1 MLGDEWWR
9 QVLWVDIGS
18 PFLWHAGYSQES
30 FEFMDKVWVKVAK
43 VAMPGSNGS
52 HIFFLSLTCTVFHT
66 PIIIGLTWNRGS
78 FPCYIEFSVTYWKW
92 LIWSIRKSL
101 ECIYTVWL
109 FVLSSSLPLCFL
121 SLSLSPSTLW
131 STTLPHSAFFSFTF
145 FSSENSK
152 KRKEG
157 VVVAAIERES
167 GWE

>member
-121 SLSLSPSTLW
+121 SLSLSLLRLCDLRHYHTL
-131 STTLPHSAFFSFTF
+131 L
-145 FSSENSK
+145 SSPLLSSLVKILRREK
-152 KRKEG
+152 K
-157 VVVAAIERES
+157 A
-167 GWE
+167 